1 MKERGSRRLPRLPLL
16 LVLAGFIAL
25 RLMLVLANIDALH
38 ELDRAEVKHFSLS
51 GELTAHDMKGHWLD
65 PQGLHGGYTLNIILY
80 WILARFLGEGYLTL
94 KCVALLFSAAT
105 LWTWMALLRRFIGPA
120 SALLFAALFSLPSA
134 AMIAWTS
141 TVWGSHPESCFF
153 SALTVYL
160 FFRFFHPA
168 PRPVGPKGSI
178 LFGAFLGLSA
188 YFSLLILPTLFLC
201 LVFYAYKNGKRSFIP
216 LAVMLLSIAAV
227 FGPLNYLKWKKTNYY
242 LYDSRG
248 GELVR
253 ASLDRLTLDEFLTAA
268 LTNLDWP
275 VAPMVP
281 SHRRLEGGL
290 DLKHLNQA
298 ASAVLFLAGVLALVR
313 ARPECRGFLI
323 FLYAYPLVYFLFLAG
338 ANPQRPEI
346 PIRYLIVGLPFL
358 FACMGAAVSG
368 EGSTKGRLHGAVRA
382 ILGVG
387 LAFSL
392 FCGMREAS
400 ALFSRERISRWGEF
414 RAIEYVNLKIGRVHF
429 EFLDGVNRFV
439 DFASSRPDDD
449 RVAGFRIV
457 FPLVSYYDCLFD
469 RDRCVGALPDPAEV
483 RAAVGKL
490 EQEGRRPEALL
501 EGVGWAVGLRRAG
514 DRAGCGA
521 IFGRFAPD
529 DPSSL
534 WRGFELGFPGGTP
547 PPEEGR

>member
-1 MKERGSRRLPRLPLL
+1 MKEGGRNSHLPFI

-25 RLMLVLANIDALH
+25 RLVLILANIDALH

-51 GELTAHDMKGHWLD
+51 RDLTAHDMKGHWLD

-80 WILARFLGEGYLTL
+80 WILARLLGEGYLTL

-153 SALTVYL
+153 SVLAVYL

-168 PRPVGPKGSI
+168 PRPVGPKGAI
-178 LFGAFLGLSA
+178 LFGAFLGLAA
-188 YFSLLILPTLFLC
+188 YFSLLFLPTIFLC
-201 LVFYAYKNGKRSFIP
+201 LAFYAYKQGKRSIIP
-216 LAVMLLSIAAV
+216 LAVMILSMVVI

-268 LTNLDWP
+268 RSNLDWP

-290 DLKHLNQA
+290 DLKRVNLA
-298 ASAVLFLAGVLALVR
+298 ASAVLFLAGIFALVR
-313 ARPECRGFLI
+313 ARPECRGLLV
-323 FLYAYPLVYFLFLAG
+323 FLYAYPLAYFLFVAG
-338 ANPQRPEI
+338 ANPQRPEV

-368 EGSTKGRLHGAVRA
+368 EGSTKGRLHVAA
-382 ILGVG
+382 KTALGIG
-387 LAFSL
+387 FALSL

-400 ALFSRERISRWGEF
+400 ALFSRERISQWSEF

-429 EFLDGVNRFV
+429 EYLDGVNRFV
-439 DFASSRPDDD
+439 DFARSHPDDD

-469 RDRCVGALPDPAEV
+469 RDRCVQALPDPADV
-483 RAAVGKL
+483 RVAVDKL
-490 EQEGRRPEALL
+490 EQEGRRPEAML
-501 EGVGWAVGLRRAG
+501 EGVGWAVGIRRTG

-521 IFGRFAPD
+521 IFGRSAPD
-529 DPSSL
+529 DQSPL
-534 WRGFELGFPGGTP
+534 WRGFELGFPEETP
-547 PPEEGR
+547 PPEQGR

>member
-1 MKERGSRRLPRLPLL
+1 MKEGGRHTHIPFL

-25 RLMLVLANIDALH
+25 RLVLVLSNIDSLH

-80 WILARFLGEGYLTL
+80 WILARLLGEGYFTL

-120 SALLFAALFSLPSA
+120 AALLFAALFSLPSA

-160 FFRFFHPA
+160 YFRFFHPA
-168 PRPVGPKGSI
+168 PRPVGPKGAI
-178 LFGAFLGLSA
+178 LFGAFLGLAA
-188 YFSLLILPTLFLC
+188 YFSLLFLPTIFLC
-201 LVFYAYKNGKRSFIP
+201 LAFYAYKQGKRSILP
-216 LAVMLLSIAAV
+216 LAVMLVSMAAV

-253 ASLDRLTLDEFLTAA
+253 ASLGRLTLDEFVTAA
-268 LTNLDWP
+268 RSNLDWP

-281 SHRRLEGGL
+281 SHRRLGGGL
-290 DLKHLNQA
+290 DLKRLNQA

-313 ARPECRGFLI
+313 ARPDCRGLLI
-323 FLYAYPLVYFLFLAG
+323 FLYAYPLAYFLFLAG

-368 EGSTKGRLHGAVRA
+368 EGSTTGRLHGAARA
-382 ILGVG
+382 ALGIV
-387 LAFSL
+387 LALSL
-392 FCGMREAS
+392 LCGVREAT
-400 ALFSRERISRWGEF
+400 ALFSRERLSRWSEF
-414 RAIEYVNLKIGRVHF
+414 RTIEYVNLKIGRVHF
-429 EFLDGVNRFV
+429 EYLDGVNRFV
-439 DFASSRPDDD
+439 DFARSRPDDD

-469 RDRCVGALPDPAEV
+469 RDRCVQVLPEAAEM
-483 RAAVGKL
+483 RAAVGEL
-490 EQEGRRPEALL
+490 EKEGRRLEALL
-501 EGVGWAVGLRRAG
+501 EGVGWAVGIRRAG
-514 DRAGCGA
+514 DRAECGA
-521 IFGRFAPD
+521 IFGRIAPD
-529 DPSSL
+529 DPAPL
-534 WRGFELGFPGGTP
+534 WRGYERGLAGRAHL
-547 PPEEGR
+547 PEEMH